1 MHASGGFESQDEV
14 PNMKDEGGKYGAHE
28 MKVRGYGG
36 DYSNNLHAAW
46 NLIKHSKVLPE
57 TKLTIHR

>member
-1 MHASGGFESQDEV
+1 MEEED
-14 PNMKDEGGKYGAHE
+14 KKYDKYE
-28 MKVRGYGG
+28 MEVRGYGG

>member
-36 DYSNNLHAAW
+36 DYSNNLHATRD
-46 NLIKHSKVLPE
+46 LIKNLKVFLEP
-57 TKLTIHR
+57 KW